1 MARGGLE
8 TADELLTETRAI
20 KAESENAAAPICSLI
35 RDRRS
40 PFSGP
45 SFQEGD
51 AHELYQNRM
60 VRARHDI
67 GGRVISAAP
76 ASASDA
82 DPLLIKVINDD
93 PTGCTERSISR
104 VAAQAGHPVTVW
116 ITDRA
121 VRIAS
126 KERAGNLGE
135 QQHMF
140 NELLKQR
147 LGSSCALCA

>member
-1 MARGGLE
+1 VAALLSGRFAVNCRPGDLGRHDVGVLVQFEIFFQQFGHVVPAKLLRPLDQRAVTENLIGGL
-8 TADELLTETRAI
+8 
-20 KAESENAAAPICSLI
+20 
-35 RDRRS
+35 
-40 PFSGP
+40 
-45 SFQEGD
+45 
-51 AHELYQNRM
+51 
-60 VRARHDI
+60 
-67 GGRVISAAP
+67 VISAARV
-76 ASASDA
+76 SAGDA

-93 PTGCTERSISR
+93 PHRLHGALNFAR

-121 VRIAS
+121 ARIDS